1 MSSSDSLAGLAD
13 DPELLKG
20 FREGRREA
28 LERIYRDNVRAVDG
42 YLRTLARASGHTG
55 LAQTS
60 WIADLIQE
68 VFIRAFSTAARKS
81 YDGVRSFVPYLLTI
95 TRNTFIDCL
104 RASGRE
110 IPKSAAELAVLVE
123 QTTDAPEPGLDGP
136 TLSLLEAYVRGL
148 PPGLEAVYHQRFVLG
163 RSQEV
168 ASAALG
174 ISRSAIRTAEDRLRK
189 GLRKALVRAGVR
201 LRDLA
206 DQGEEF
212 PTRLRPAPVRPGGR
226 T

>member
-1 MSSSDSLAGLAD
+1 VAGLAD

-42 YLRTLARASGHTG
+42 YLRTLARTSGHAG
-55 LAQTS
+55 LVQTS

-68 VFIRAFSTAARKS
+68 VFIRAFSSAARKS
-81 YDGVRSFVPYLLTI
+81 YDGVRSFAPYLLTI
-95 TRNTFIDCL
+95 TRNAFIDCL

-110 IPKSAAELAVLVE
+110 IPKSADELAVLVE

-148 PPGLEAVYHQRFVLG
+148 PPELEAVYHQRFVLG
-163 RSQEV
+163 RSQEA
-168 ASAALG
+168 ASAGLG
-174 ISRSAIRTAEDRLRK
+174 ISRRAIRTAEDRLRK